1 MIAAIFMGFIPPI
14 LIACSSIAHAIEIQP
29 DKFVDQAG
37 LKVSSS
43 VSSDGNSLNWKL
55 QYEKDVASDGNDQAL
70 KFKVT
75 ADGEAIAFN
84 EDASFAVDDEQ
95 WFAERDFSK
104 QSQGSLSFTTVLN
117 VSKVALKIQADAKK
131 TDGTQAVT
139 INKNILTSA
148 VAGPYE
154 LKLPAVA
161 TEETT
166 EVSAASPPTAEKIT
180 SSQETETTAQM
191 EEASEATSSEINSSR
206 VVVGSSNLEYLSG
219 ISAFSSINYSNIA
232 PEYTT
237 NYSNIAPE
245 YTTDATKGTFPT
257 NSWQPAGQTN
267 VINHQGNKERNFA
280 TWDGVT
286 SWNGDPSDTTH
297 SYIQYGEKQTDFAI
311 RKYAK
316 ETSEPGL
323 YDVYLNVKGNE
334 QQDIKPVDIVLVVDM
349 SGSME
354 SGGRLSR
361 AEAARQGVKD
371 FLQTIKDAG
380 IGDYVNVGLVGFSS
394 PGDEN
399 VTGPKGYLTV
409 PIGKASDTSHINAI
423 NYALK
428 PEFTG
433 GTYTQIGIEQGQQM
447 LAGSSNENKM
457 MILLTDGVP
466 TFSRKVTAATTL
478 DGTTY
483 ATDFDYSKRDE
494 PGNTSRLSWR
504 FTGLWSGYYGYY
516 VGSTNIDST
525 WPATLGAAKI
535 AKDAGLTIHTLG
547 IQLSKDGNFLTE
559 QQVRDRASLI
569 ATPGKYKDAE
579 TTDDVSN
586 YLNEQAQNVVKSF
599 NTIVNGSIND
609 PLGDQF
615 SYEGTPTV
623 KSISTG
629 NSAVTNLPT
638 VNQSNGK
645 VTTTEL
651 NLGKD
656 QEIQIHY
663 QVRINTE
670 DKDFTPE
677 KWYPMNG
684 QTTLTPN
691 GDNPDNKVDFGVPSA
706 KAPGVK
712 LDLKKIWEEYD
723 KDTSKR
729 PDSLDFTL
737 NRKDTTE
744 SNSWKQGF
752 IRLSKSDVATDT
764 NVWEKTNIEKVAET
778 QGATESLWLPKFN
791 NKGKDFAYSFEEAT
805 VNGYESS
812 SNAATTIW
820 TNKKIYIPLALEITK
835 ISDQGKTPLKGAV
848 FKLSGGS
855 LPNAGV
861 ELKDNGDGTY
871 TLSDDKYKLQLNTEY
886 TLTEVTPPAGH
897 TATTTSWKVNVS
909 AEGKVTIND
918 AVPGI
923 EIKDNTI
930 KYTIENEFTK
940 RPLLVEK
947 YNKDSGKTLDGAK
960 FTLKQYDDK
969 WTNDGKVVGD
979 DLIGNDA
986 KSFASLAPGYYSLEE
1001 TKVPTGYKK
1010 DDTVF
1015 KFQIDSAGK
1024 LLDENGKEITG
1035 NSKPTTDGFYLTSD
1049 NKIVLIKYNEL
1060 RDFDFSILKKNSQS
1074 NKPLA
1079 DTEFSLATKE
1089 DSNTI
1094 LATLKTNDEGT
1105 GQFLDASGN
1114 HYGVRP
1120 GTYVIKETKAPEGF
1134 VLLEGTFEV
1143 TINAD
1148 GTVGD
1153 VTYDGKDLDKDA
1165 IKVNLKDEDN
1175 NVIELTVANTPKGQ
1189 LPATGGSGIQTFI
1202 IVALALVTAAGA
1214 LTIYYF
1220 YRNRKELN

>member
-1 MIAAIFMGFIPPI
+1 MKKKKSVWFMMVAILMGFIPPI
-14 LIACSSIAHAIEIQP
+14 LTAYSSIAQAIETQP
-29 DKFVDQAG
+29 DKIVDQSG

-84 EDASFAVDDEQ
+84 EDASFATNDDQ
-95 WFAERDFSK
+95 WFAEKDFSK

-117 VSKVALKIQADAKK
+117 VSKVALEIQADATK
-131 TDGTQAVT
+131 TDETQAVT

-148 VAGPYE
+148 VEGPHA

-161 TEETT
+161 TQKTT
-166 EVSAASPPTAEKIT
+166 EVSATSQTTAEETT
-180 SSQETETTAQM
+180 SSQATETTTQT
-191 EEASEATSSEINSSR
+191 EEASEATSSEINASPAT
-206 VVVGSSNLEYLSG
+206 VGASNLEYLSG

-237 NYSNIAPE
+237 
-245 YTTDATKGTFPT
+245 DATKGTFPT
-257 NSWQPAGQTN
+257 NSWEPAGQTN

-316 ETSEPGL
+316 EASEPGL

-334 QQDIKPVDIVLVVDM
+334 QQDIKPVDIVLIVDM

-354 SGGRLSR
+354 SSR
-361 AEAARQGVKD
+361 SNGWNDRAGAARNGVKN

-394 PGDEN
+394 PGY
-399 VTGPKGYLTV
+399 VTGANGYLTV
-409 PIGKASDTSHINAI
+409 PIGKVSDTSHINAI
-423 NYALK
+423 NDTLK
-428 PEFTG
+428 PKFTG

-457 MILLTDGVP
+457 MIVLTDGVP
-466 TFSRKVTAATTL
+466 TFSKKVTAAQTI

-483 ATDFDYSKRDE
+483 ATEFGNGLDE
-494 PGNTSRLSWR
+494 PGTTSKLNS
-504 FTGLWSGYYGYY
+504 SYA
-516 VGSTNIDST
+516 VGSWGNRTNIDST

-547 IQLSKDGNFLTE
+547 IQLSKDRDFLTE

-579 TTDDVSN
+579 TTDDVSD
-586 YLNEQAQNVVKSF
+586 YLNEQAKNVVKSF

-609 PLGDQF
+609 FLGDQF

-778 QGATESLWLPKFN
+778 QGATESLWLPQFN
-791 NKGKDFAYSFEEAT
+791 NKGNDFAYSFEEAT

-820 TNKKIYIPLALEITK
+820 TNKKIYTPLALEITK

-960 FTLKQYDDK
+960 FTLKQYGDK
-969 WTNDGKVVGD
+969 WTNDGEVVGD

-1024 LLDENGKEITG
+1024 LLDANGKEITA

-1153 VTYDGKDLDKDA
+1153 VTYNGKDLDKDA

-1214 LTIYYF
+1214 LTICYF

>member
-1 MIAAIFMGFIPPI
+1 MMVAILMGFIPPI
-14 LIACSSIAHAIEIQP
+14 LTACSSIAHAIEIQP
-29 DKFVDQAG
+29 DKIVDQAG
-37 LKVSSS
+37 LKVISS
-43 VSSDGNSLNWKL
+43 VSSDGNSLNWEL
-55 QYEKDVASDGNDQAL
+55 QYEKSVASDGNDQAL

-84 EDASFAVDDEQ
+84 EDASFAANDDQ
-95 WFAERDFSK
+95 WFAEKNFSK
-104 QSQGSLSFTTVLN
+104 QSQGSLSFTTALN
-117 VSKVALKIQADAKK
+117 VSKVALEIQADATK

-148 VAGPYE
+148 VEGPHA

-161 TEETT
+161 TQETT
-166 EVSAASPPTAEKIT
+166 EVSATSPTTAEETT
-180 SSQETETTAQM
+180 SSQETETTAQT
-191 EEASEATSSEINSSR
+191 EEASEAKSSEINSSR
-206 VVVGSSNLEYLSG
+206 VVVGASNLEYLSG
-219 ISAFSSINYSNIA
+219 ISAFSSI
-232 PEYTT
+232 

-316 ETSEPGL
+316 ETSKPGL
-323 YDVYLNVKGNE
+323 YDVYLNVKGNKQE
-334 QQDIKPVDIVLVVDM
+334 DIKPVDIVLVVDM

-354 SGGRLSR
+354 SSQSNGWNDR
-361 AEAARQGVKD
+361 AGAARNGVKN

-394 PGDEN
+394 PGY
-399 VTGPKGYLTV
+399 VTGPNGYLTV

-423 NYALK
+423 NDALK
-428 PEFTG
+428 PKFTG

-457 MILLTDGVP
+457 MIVLTDGVP
-466 TFSRKVTAATTL
+466 TFSKKVTAAQTI

-483 ATDFDYSKRDE
+483 ATEFGNRLDE
-494 PGNTSRLSWR
+494 PRTTS
-504 FTGLWSGYYGYY
+504 GLPWWDRYT
-516 VGSTNIDST
+516 VDRTLINST

-547 IQLSKDGNFLTE
+547 IQLSKDRNFLTE

-579 TTDDVSN
+579 TTDDVSD
-586 YLNEQAQNVVKSF
+586 YLNEQAKNVVKSF

-629 NSAVTNLPT
+629 DSAVTNLPT

-729 PDSLDFTL
+729 PDSLNFTL

-778 QGATESLWLPKFN
+778 QGATESLWLPQFN

-820 TNKKIYIPLALEITK
+820 TNKKIYTPLALEITK

-918 AVPGI
+918 AVTGI

-1024 LLDENGKEITG
+1024 LLDANGKEITA

-1134 VLLEGTFEV
+1134 VLLKGIFEV

-1214 LTIYYF
+1214 LTICYF

>member
-1 MIAAIFMGFIPPI
+1 
-14 LIACSSIAHAIEIQP
+14 
-29 DKFVDQAG
+29 
-37 LKVSSS
+37 
-43 VSSDGNSLNWKL
+43 
-55 QYEKDVASDGNDQAL
+55 
-70 KFKVT
+70 
-75 ADGEAIAFN
+75 
-84 EDASFAVDDEQ
+84 
-95 WFAERDFSK
+95 
-104 QSQGSLSFTTVLN
+104 
-117 VSKVALKIQADAKK
+117 
-131 TDGTQAVT
+131 
-139 INKNILTSA
+139 
-148 VAGPYE
+148 
-154 LKLPAVA
+154 
-161 TEETT
+161 
-166 EVSAASPPTAEKIT
+166 
-180 SSQETETTAQM
+180 
-191 EEASEATSSEINSSR
+191 
-206 VVVGSSNLEYLSG
+206 
-219 ISAFSSINYSNIA
+219 
-232 PEYTT
+232 
-237 NYSNIAPE
+237 
-245 YTTDATKGTFPT
+245 
-257 NSWQPAGQTN
+257 
-267 VINHQGNKERNFA
+267 
-280 TWDGVT
+280 
-286 SWNGDPSDTTH
+286 
-297 SYIQYGEKQTDFAI
+297 
-311 RKYAK
+311 
-316 ETSEPGL
+316 
-323 YDVYLNVKGNE
+323 
-334 QQDIKPVDIVLVVDM
+334 
-349 SGSME
+349 
-354 SGGRLSR
+354 
-361 AEAARQGVKD
+361 
-371 FLQTIKDAG
+371 
-380 IGDYVNVGLVGFSS
+380 
-394 PGDEN
+394 
-399 VTGPKGYLTV
+399 VTGANGYLTV

-423 NYALK
+423 NDTLK
-428 PEFTG
+428 PKFTG

-457 MILLTDGVP
+457 MIVLTDGVP
-466 TFSRKVTAATTL
+466 TFSKKVTAAQTI

-483 ATDFDYSKRDE
+483 ATEFGNGLDE
-494 PGNTSRLSWR
+494 PGTTSKLNPS
-504 FTGLWSGYYGYY
+504 YE
-516 VGSTNIDST
+516 VGSRGNRTNIDST

-579 TTDDVSN
+579 TTDDVSD
-586 YLNEQAQNVVKSF
+586 YLNEQAKNVVKSF

-609 PLGDQF
+609 SLGDQF

-712 LDLKKIWEEYD
+712 LNLKKIWEEYD

-778 QGATESLWLPKFN
+778 QGATESLWLPQFN

-812 SNAATTIW
+812 SNAAKTIW
-820 TNKKIYIPLALEITK
+820 TNKKIYTPLALEITK

-886 TLTEVTPPAGH
+886 TLTEVTPPTGH

-1024 LLDENGKEITG
+1024 LLDANGKEITA

-1134 VLLEGTFEV
+1134 VLLEGIFEV

-1214 LTIYYF
+1214 LTICYF

>member
-1 MIAAIFMGFIPPI
+1 M
-14 LIACSSIAHAIEIQP
+14 
-29 DKFVDQAG
+29 
-37 LKVSSS
+37 VSSS
-43 VSSDGNSLNWKL
+43 HWEL
-55 QYEKDVASDGNDQAL
+55 QYEKSVASDGNDQAL

-84 EDASFAVDDEQ
+84 EDASFAVDDDQ
-95 WFAERDFSK
+95 WFAEKDFSK

-117 VSKVALKIQADAKK
+117 VSKVALEIQADATK

-148 VAGPYE
+148 VEGPHA

-161 TEETT
+161 TQKTT
-166 EVSAASPPTAEKIT
+166 EVSATSQTTAEETT
-180 SSQETETTAQM
+180 SSQATETTTQT
-191 EEASEATSSEINSSR
+191 EEASEAKSSEINASPAT
-206 VVVGSSNLEYLSG
+206 VGASNLEYLSG

-237 NYSNIAPE
+237 
-245 YTTDATKGTFPT
+245 DATKGTYPT

-316 ETSEPGL
+316 ETSKPGL
-323 YDVYLNVKGNE
+323 YDVYLNVKGNKQE
-334 QQDIKPVDIVLVVDM
+334 DIKPVDIVLVVDM

-354 SGGRLSR
+354 SSQSNGWNDR
-361 AEAARQGVKD
+361 AGAARNGVKN

-394 PGDEN
+394 PGY
-399 VTGPKGYLTV
+399 VTGPNGYLTV

-423 NYALK
+423 NDALK
-428 PEFTG
+428 PKFTG

-457 MILLTDGVP
+457 MIVLTDGVP
-466 TFSRKVTAATTL
+466 TFSKKVTAAQTI

-483 ATDFDYSKRDE
+483 ATEFGNRLDE
-494 PGNTSRLSWR
+494 PSTTS
-504 FTGLWSGYYGYY
+504 GLPWWDRYT
-516 VGSTNIDST
+516 VDRTLINST

-535 AKDAGLTIHTLG
+535 AKDAGLTIHLLG
-547 IQLSKDGNFLTE
+547 IQLSKDRNFLTE

-579 TTDDVSN
+579 TTDDVSD
-586 YLNEQAQNVVKSF
+586 YLNEQAKNVVKSF

-609 PLGDQF
+609 SLGDQF

-629 NSAVTNLPT
+629 DSAVTNLPT

-729 PDSLDFTL
+729 PDSLNFTL

-778 QGATESLWLPKFN
+778 QGATESLWLPQFN

-820 TNKKIYIPLALEITK
+820 TNKKIYTPLALEITK

-897 TATTTSWKVNVS
+897 TATTTSWKVDVS

-1024 LLDENGKEITG
+1024 LLDANGKEITA

-1134 VLLEGTFEV
+1134 VLLKGIFEV

-1214 LTIYYF
+1214 LTICYF

>member
-1 MIAAIFMGFIPPI
+1 MKKKKSVWFMMVAILMGFIPQI
-14 LIACSSIAHAIEIQP
+14 LTAYSSIAQAIETQP
-29 DKFVDQAG
+29 DKIVDQSG

-84 EDASFAVDDEQ
+84 EDASFATNDDQ
-95 WFAERDFSK
+95 WFAEKDFSK

-117 VSKVALKIQADAKK
+117 VSKVALEIQADATKS
-131 TDGTQAVT
+131 DGTQDVT

-148 VAGPYE
+148 VKGPHA

-166 EVSAASPPTAEKIT
+166 EVSAASPPTAEEII
-180 SSQETETTAQM
+180 SSQATETTTQT

-237 NYSNIAPE
+237 
-245 YTTDATKGTFPT
+245 DATKGTFPT

-267 VINHQGNKERNFA
+267 VINHQGNKERNSA

-316 ETSEPGL
+316 ETSKPGL

-354 SGGRLSR
+354 SSQSNGWNDR
-361 AEAARQGVKD
+361 AGAARNGVKN

-394 PGDEN
+394 PGY
-399 VTGPKGYLTV
+399 VTGANGYLTV
-409 PIGKASDTSHINAI
+409 PIGKVSDTSHINAI
-423 NYALK
+423 NDTLK
-428 PEFTG
+428 PKFTG

-457 MILLTDGVP
+457 MIVLTDGVP
-466 TFSRKVTAATTL
+466 TFSKKVTAAQTI

-483 ATDFDYSKRDE
+483 ATEFGNRLDE
-494 PGNTSRLSWR
+494 PDTTSKLNRS
-504 FTGLWSGYYGYY
+504 YA
-516 VGSTNIDST
+516 VGSWGNRTNIDST

-579 TTDDVSN
+579 TTDDVSD
-586 YLNEQAQNVVKSF
+586 YLNEQAKNVVKSF

-609 PLGDQF
+609 SLGDQF

-778 QGATESLWLPKFN
+778 QGATESLWLPQFN

-820 TNKKIYIPLALEITK
+820 TNKKIYTPLALEITK

-1024 LLDENGKEITG
+1024 LLDANGKEITA

-1214 LTIYYF
+1214 LTICYF

>member
-1 MIAAIFMGFIPPI
+1 MEKKKAGWVLLVTLLLGLIPQI
-14 LIACSSIAHAIEIQP
+14 LTAGSSIARAVENQP
-29 DKFVDQAG
+29 QKIVDQEG
-37 LKVSSS
+37 LKVTSLAI
-43 VSSDGNSLNWKL
+43 SDGTSFQWKL
-55 QYEKDVASDGNDQAL
+55 QYDKDLKEDSNNQVL

-75 ADGEAIAFN
+75 ADGQQVDFN
-84 EDASFAVDDEQ
+84 ANSQFAKTENQ
-95 WFAERDFSK
+95 WFAEKDFSK
-104 QSQGSLSFTTVLN
+104 KTKNTLFFSTKQTISKLSLEIQTDEEKTDLTKTVTVEKDTLTSSIQGPHE
-117 VSKVALKIQADAKK
+117 LKIPEVATAESTGK
-131 TDGTQAVT
+131 
-139 INKNILTSA
+139 SA
-148 VAGPYE
+148 V
-154 LKLPAVA
+154 
-161 TEETT
+161 EESQVTT
-166 EVSAASPPTAEKIT
+166 QTSEAASKEK
-180 SSQETETTAQM
+180 SESESED
-191 EEASEATSSEINSSR
+191 ASHLAT
-206 VVVGSSNLEYLSG
+206 VGSSNLRSSGGIRALS
-219 ISAFSSINYSNIA
+219 S
-232 PEYTT
+232 T
-237 NYSNIAPE
+237 NYVNITPK
-245 YTTDATKGTFPT
+245 YTTDAKGTYPT
-257 NSWQPAGQTN
+257 NSWQPANQKN
-267 VINHQGNKERNFA
+267 VINHQGNKNRNSA
-280 TWDGVT
+280 VWDGVT
-286 SWNGDPSDTTH
+286 SWNGDPANTKN

-311 RKYAK
+311 RKYAR
-316 ETSEPGL
+316 ETGEQGL
-323 YDVYLNVKGNE
+323 YDVYLNVKGNQ

-394 PGDEN
+394 PGRY
-399 VTGPKGYLTV
+399 VTGSNGYLTV
-409 PIGKASDTSHINAI
+409 PIDKVSNTSHVNAI
-423 NYALK
+423 NNTLK
-428 PEFTG
+428 PTFSG

-457 MILLTDGVP
+457 MIVLTDGVP
-466 TFSRKVTAATTL
+466 TFSKKVTAAQTI

-483 ATDFDYSKRDE
+483 ATEFGNGLDE
-494 PGNTSRLSWR
+494 PGNTSKLQRSY
-504 FTGLWSGYYGYY
+504 T
-516 VGSTNIDST
+516 VGSGWNRITIDST

-535 AKDAGLTIHTLG
+535 TKDAGLTIHTLG
-547 IQLSKDGNFLTE
+547 IQLSNDGRFLTE
-559 QQVRDRASLI
+559 REVRDRASLI
-569 ATPGKYKDAE
+569 ASPGKYKDAE
-579 TTDDVSN
+579 TTDDVSD
-586 YLNEQAQNVVKSF
+586 YLNDQAKDVVKSF
-599 NTIVNGSIND
+599 NTIVNGSIGD

-615 SYEGTPTV
+615 SYKGTPTV
-623 KSISTG
+623 KSISMG
-629 NSAVTNLPT
+629 DNAVTNLPT

-645 VTTTEL
+645 VTATEL

-677 KWYPMNG
+677 KWYPLNG

-691 GDNPDNKVDFGVPSA
+691 GENPDNKVDFGVPSA

-712 LDLKKIWEEYD
+712 LNLKKIWEEYD

-744 SNSWKQGF
+744 SSSWKQGF
-752 IRLSKSDVATDT
+752 IQLSTSDVATDT
-764 NVWEKTNIEKVAET
+764 NVWEKTNIAKVAET
-778 QGATESLWLPKFN
+778 KGATESLWLPQFN
-791 NKGKDFAYSFEEAT
+791 NKGKDFTYTFEEAT
-805 VNGYESS
+805 INGYESS
-812 SNAATTIW
+812 SNDAKTVW
-820 TNKKIYIPLALEITK
+820 TNKKIYTPLALEITK
-835 ISDQGKTPLKGAV
+835 ISDQEKVPLKGAV
-848 FKLSGGS
+848 FKLTGGD

-871 TLSDDKYKLQLNTEY
+871 NLADDKYKLQLDTEY
-886 TLTEVTPPAGH
+886 TLTEVASPAGH
-897 TATTTSWKVNVS
+897 TAAAKTWKVNVS

-918 AVPGI
+918 AATGV

-930 KYTIENEFTK
+930 KYTIENEFIK
-940 RPLLVEK
+940 CPLLVEK
-947 YNKDSGKTLDGAK
+947 YNKDSGKTLDGAR

-969 WTNDGKVVGD
+969 WTNGGKVVGD

-986 KSFASLAPGYYSLEE
+986 KSFADLTPGYYSLEE
-1001 TKVPTGYKK
+1001 TTIPTGYKK

-1015 KFQIDSAGK
+1015 KFQININGK
-1024 LLDENGKEITG
+1024 LLDENGKEITA
-1035 NSKPTTDGFYLTSD
+1035 NSKPTTDGFYVTSD
-1049 NKIVLIKYNEL
+1049 KKIVLVKYNEL
-1060 RDFDFSILKKNSQS
+1060 RDFNFSIFKKNSQS

-1089 DSNTI
+1089 DYNTI

-1105 GQFLDASGN
+1105 GQFVDASGN
-1114 HYGVRP
+1114 HYGIRP

-1165 IKVNLKDEDN
+1165 IKVNLKDEAN
-1175 NVIELTVANTPKGQ
+1175 NAIELTIANTPKGQ
-1189 LPATGGSGIQTFI
+1189 LPATGGTGRLAFI
-1202 IVALALVTAAGA
+1202 IAALVLVATAGA
-1214 LTIYYF
+1214 MAIYYF

>member
-1 MIAAIFMGFIPPI
+1 MMVAILMGFIPPI
-14 LIACSSIAHAIEIQP
+14 LTACSSIAHAIETQP
-29 DKFVDQAG
+29 DKIVDQAG
-37 LKVSSS
+37 LKVISS
-43 VSSDGNSLNWKL
+43 VSSDGNSLNWEL
-55 QYEKDVASDGNDQAL
+55 QYEKSVASDGNDQAL

-84 EDASFAVDDEQ
+84 EDASFAANDDQ
-95 WFAERDFSK
+95 WFAEKNFSK
-104 QSQGSLSFTTVLN
+104 QSQGSLSFTTALN
-117 VSKVALKIQADAKK
+117 VSKVALEIQADATK

-148 VAGPYE
+148 VEGPHA

-161 TEETT
+161 TQETT
-166 EVSAASPPTAEKIT
+166 EVSATSPTTAEETT
-180 SSQETETTAQM
+180 SSQETETTAQT
-191 EEASEATSSEINSSR
+191 EEASEAKSSEINSSR
-206 VVVGSSNLEYLSG
+206 VVVGASNLKYLSG
-219 ISAFSSINYSNIA
+219 ISAFSSI
-232 PEYTT
+232 

-316 ETSEPGL
+316 ETSKPGL
-323 YDVYLNVKGNE
+323 YDVYLNVKGNKQE
-334 QQDIKPVDIVLVVDM
+334 DIKPVDIVLVVDM

-354 SGGRLSR
+354 SSQSNGWNDR
-361 AEAARQGVKD
+361 AGAARNGVKN

-394 PGDEN
+394 PRY
-399 VTGPKGYLTV
+399 VTGPDGYLTV

-423 NYALK
+423 NNALK
-428 PEFTG
+428 PKFTG

-457 MILLTDGVP
+457 MIVLTDGVP
-466 TFSRKVTAATTL
+466 TFSKKVTAAQTI

-483 ATDFDYSKRDE
+483 ATEFGNRLDE
-494 PGNTSRLSWR
+494 PGKTSKLNRR
-504 FTGLWSGYYGYY
+504 YK
-516 VGSTNIDST
+516 VGSWGNRTNIDST

-535 AKDAGLTIHTLG
+535 AKDAGLTIHLLG
-547 IQLSKDGNFLTE
+547 IQLSKDRNFLTE

-579 TTDDVSN
+579 TTDDVSD
-586 YLNEQAQNVVKSF
+586 YLNEQAKNVVKSF

-629 NSAVTNLPT
+629 DSAVTNLPT
-638 VNQSNGK
+638 VKQSNGK

-729 PDSLDFTL
+729 PDSLNFTL

-778 QGATESLWLPKFN
+778 QGATESLWLPQFN

-820 TNKKIYIPLALEITK
+820 TNKKIYTPLALEITK

-918 AVPGI
+918 AVTGI

-1024 LLDENGKEITG
+1024 LLDANGKEITA

-1134 VLLEGTFEV
+1134 VLLEGIFEV

-1214 LTIYYF
+1214 LTICYF

>member
-1 MIAAIFMGFIPPI
+1 MKKKKSVWFMMVAILMGFIPPI
-14 LIACSSIAHAIEIQP
+14 LTACSSIAHAIEIQP
-29 DKFVDQAG
+29 DKIVDQAG
-37 LKVSSS
+37 LKVISS
-43 VSSDGNSLNWKL
+43 VSSDGNSLNWEL
-55 QYEKDVASDGNDQAL
+55 QYEKSVASDGNDQAL

-84 EDASFAVDDEQ
+84 EDASFAANDDQ
-95 WFAERDFSK
+95 WFAEKNFSK
-104 QSQGSLSFTTVLN
+104 QSQGSLSFTTALN
-117 VSKVALKIQADAKK
+117 VSKVALEIQADATK

-148 VAGPYE
+148 VEGPHA

-161 TEETT
+161 TQETT
-166 EVSAASPPTAEKIT
+166 EVSATSPTTAEETT
-180 SSQETETTAQM
+180 SSQETETTAQT
-191 EEASEATSSEINSSR
+191 EEASEAKSSEINSSR
-206 VVVGSSNLEYLSG
+206 VVVGSSNLKYLSG
-219 ISAFSSINYSNIA
+219 ISAFSSI
-232 PEYTT
+232 

-316 ETSEPGL
+316 ETSKPGL
-323 YDVYLNVKGNE
+323 YDVYLNVKGNKQE
-334 QQDIKPVDIVLVVDM
+334 DIKPVDIVLVVDM

-354 SGGRLSR
+354 SSQSNGWNDR
-361 AEAARQGVKD
+361 AGAARNGVKN

-394 PGDEN
+394 PGY
-399 VTGPKGYLTV
+399 VTGPNGYLTV

-423 NYALK
+423 NNALK
-428 PEFTG
+428 PKFTG

-457 MILLTDGVP
+457 MIVLTDGVP
-466 TFSRKVTAATTL
+466 TFSKKVTAAQTI

-483 ATDFDYSKRDE
+483 ATKFGNRLDE
-494 PGNTSRLSWR
+494 PGNTSKLNRS
-504 FTGLWSGYYGYY
+504 YV
-516 VGSTNIDST
+516 VGSWGNRTNIDST

-535 AKDAGLTIHTLG
+535 AKDAGLTIHLLG

-579 TTDDVSN
+579 TTDDVSD
-586 YLNEQAQNVVKSF
+586 YLNEQAKNVVKSF

-629 NSAVTNLPT
+629 DSAVTNLPT

-729 PDSLDFTL
+729 PDSLNFTL

-778 QGATESLWLPKFN
+778 QGATESLWLPQFN

-820 TNKKIYIPLALEITK
+820 TNKKIYTPLALEITK

-1024 LLDENGKEITG
+1024 LLDANGKEITA

-1214 LTIYYF
+1214 LTICYF

>member
-1 MIAAIFMGFIPPI
+1 MMVAILMGFIPPI
-14 LIACSSIAHAIEIQP
+14 LTACSSIAHAIEIQP
-29 DKFVDQAG
+29 DKIVDQAG
-37 LKVSSS
+37 LKVISS
-43 VSSDGNSLNWKL
+43 VSSDGNSLNWEL
-55 QYEKDVASDGNDQAL
+55 QYEKSVASDGNDQAL

-84 EDASFAVDDEQ
+84 EDASFAVDDDQ
-95 WFAERDFSK
+95 WFAEKDFSK

-117 VSKVALKIQADAKK
+117 VSKVALEIQADATK
-131 TDGTQAVT
+131 TDGTQVVT

-148 VAGPYE
+148 VEGPHA

-161 TEETT
+161 TQETT
-166 EVSAASPPTAEKIT
+166 EVSATSPTTAEEIT
-180 SSQETETTAQM
+180 SSQETEMTAQT

-206 VVVGSSNLEYLSG
+206 VVVGASNLEYLSG
-219 ISAFSSINYSNIA
+219 ISAFSSI
-232 PEYTT
+232 

-354 SGGRLSR
+354 SSQSNGWNDR
-361 AEAARQGVKD
+361 AGAARNGVKN

-394 PGDEN
+394 PGY
-399 VTGPKGYLTV
+399 VTGPNGYLTV

-423 NYALK
+423 NDALK
-428 PEFTG
+428 PKFTG

-457 MILLTDGVP
+457 MIVLTDGVP
-466 TFSRKVTAATTL
+466 TFSKKVTAAQTI

-483 ATDFDYSKRDE
+483 ATKFGNRLDE
-494 PGNTSRLSWR
+494 PGNTSKLNRS
-504 FTGLWSGYYGYY
+504 YV
-516 VGSTNIDST
+516 VGSWGNRTNIDST

-535 AKDAGLTIHTLG
+535 AKDAGLTIHLLG

-579 TTDDVSN
+579 TTNDVSD
-586 YLNEQAQNVVKSF
+586 YLNEQAKNVVKSF

-629 NSAVTNLPT
+629 DSAVTNLPT

-729 PDSLDFTL
+729 PDSLNFTL

-778 QGATESLWLPKFN
+778 QGATESLWLPQFN

-820 TNKKIYIPLALEITK
+820 TNKKIYTPLALEITK

-918 AVPGI
+918 AVTGI

-1024 LLDENGKEITG
+1024 LLDANGKEITA

-1134 VLLEGTFEV
+1134 VLLKGIFEV

-1214 LTIYYF
+1214 LTICYF

>member
-1 MIAAIFMGFIPPI
+1 MMVAILMGFIPPI
-14 LIACSSIAHAIEIQP
+14 LTACSSIAHAIEIQP
-29 DKFVDQAG
+29 DKIVDQAG
-37 LKVSSS
+37 LKVISS
-43 VSSDGNSLNWKL
+43 VSSDGNSLNWEL
-55 QYEKDVASDGNDQAL
+55 QYEKSVASDGNDQAL

-84 EDASFAVDDEQ
+84 EDASFAANDDQ
-95 WFAERDFSK
+95 WFAEKNFSK
-104 QSQGSLSFTTVLN
+104 QSQGSLSFTTALN
-117 VSKVALKIQADAKK
+117 VSKVALEIQADATK

-148 VAGPYE
+148 VEGPHA

-161 TEETT
+161 TQETT
-166 EVSAASPPTAEKIT
+166 EVSATSPTTAEETT
-180 SSQETETTAQM
+180 SSQETETTAQT
-191 EEASEATSSEINSSR
+191 EEASEAKSSEINSSR
-206 VVVGSSNLEYLSG
+206 VVVGASNLKYLSG
-219 ISAFSSINYSNIA
+219 ISAFSSI
-232 PEYTT
+232 

-316 ETSEPGL
+316 ETSKPGL
-323 YDVYLNVKGNE
+323 YDVYLNVKGNKQE
-334 QQDIKPVDIVLVVDM
+334 DIKPVDIVLVVDM

-354 SGGRLSR
+354 SSQSNGWNDR
-361 AEAARQGVKD
+361 AGAARNGVKN

-394 PGDEN
+394 PRY
-399 VTGPKGYLTV
+399 VTGPDGYLTV

-423 NYALK
+423 NDALK
-428 PEFTG
+428 PKFTG

-457 MILLTDGVP
+457 MIVLTDGVP
-466 TFSRKVTAATTL
+466 TFSKKVTAAQTI

-483 ATDFDYSKRDE
+483 ATKFGNRLDE
-494 PGNTSRLSWR
+494 PGNTSKLNRS
-504 FTGLWSGYYGYY
+504 YV
-516 VGSTNIDST
+516 VGSWGNRTNIDST

-535 AKDAGLTIHTLG
+535 AKDAGLTIHLLG

-579 TTDDVSN
+579 TTNDVSD
-586 YLNEQAQNVVKSF
+586 YLNEQAKNVVKSF

-629 NSAVTNLPT
+629 DSAVTNLPT

-677 KWYPMNG
+677 KWYPMNC

-691 GDNPDNKVDFGVPSA
+691 GDNPNNKVDFGVPSA

-729 PDSLDFTL
+729 PDSLNFTL
-737 NRKDTTE
+737 NRKDTIE

-778 QGATESLWLPKFN
+778 QGATESLWLPQFN

-820 TNKKIYIPLALEITK
+820 TNKKIYTPLALEITK

-918 AVPGI
+918 AVTGI

-1024 LLDENGKEITG
+1024 LLDANGKEITA

-1134 VLLEGTFEV
+1134 VLLKGIFEV

-1214 LTIYYF
+1214 LTICYF

>member
-1 MIAAIFMGFIPPI
+1 MKKKKSVWFMMVAILMGFIPPI
-14 LIACSSIAHAIEIQP
+14 LTAYSSIAQAIETQP
-29 DKFVDQAG
+29 DKIVDQSG

-84 EDASFAVDDEQ
+84 EDASFATNDDQ
-95 WFAERDFSK
+95 WFAEKDFSK

-117 VSKVALKIQADAKK
+117 VSKVALEIQADATK
-131 TDGTQAVT
+131 TDETQAVT

-148 VAGPYE
+148 VEGPHA

-161 TEETT
+161 TQKTT
-166 EVSAASPPTAEKIT
+166 EVSATSQTTAEETT
-180 SSQETETTAQM
+180 SSQATETTTQT
-191 EEASEATSSEINSSR
+191 EEASEATSSEINASPAT
-206 VVVGSSNLEYLSG
+206 VGASKLEYLSG

-237 NYSNIAPE
+237 
-245 YTTDATKGTFPT
+245 DATKGTYPT

-316 ETSEPGL
+316 EASEPGL

-334 QQDIKPVDIVLVVDM
+334 QQDIKPVDIVLIVDM

-354 SGGRLSR
+354 SSR
-361 AEAARQGVKD
+361 SNGWNDRAGAARNGVKN

-394 PGDEN
+394 PGY
-399 VTGPKGYLTV
+399 VTGANGYLTV
-409 PIGKASDTSHINAI
+409 PIGKVSDTSHINAI
-423 NYALK
+423 NDTLK
-428 PEFTG
+428 PKFTG

-457 MILLTDGVP
+457 MIVLTDGVP
-466 TFSRKVTAATTL
+466 TFSKKVTAAQTI

-483 ATDFDYSKRDE
+483 ATEFGNGLDE
-494 PGNTSRLSWR
+494 PGTTSKLNS
-504 FTGLWSGYYGYY
+504 SYA
-516 VGSTNIDST
+516 VGSWGNRTNIDST

-547 IQLSKDGNFLTE
+547 IQLSKDRDFLTE

-579 TTDDVSN
+579 TTDDVSD
-586 YLNEQAQNVVKSF
+586 YLNEQAKNVVKSF

-609 PLGDQF
+609 SLGDQF

-778 QGATESLWLPKFN
+778 QGATESLWLPQFN

-820 TNKKIYIPLALEITK
+820 TNKKIYTPLALEITK

-960 FTLKQYDDK
+960 FTLKQYGDK
-969 WTNDGKVVGD
+969 WTNDGEVVGD

-1024 LLDENGKEITG
+1024 LLDANGKEITA

-1214 LTIYYF
+1214 LTICYF

>member
-1 MIAAIFMGFIPPI
+1 MKKKKSVWFMMVAILMGFIPQI
-14 LIACSSIAHAIEIQP
+14 LTAYSSIAQAIETQP
-29 DKFVDQAG
+29 DKIVDQSG

-84 EDASFAVDDEQ
+84 EDASFATNDDQ
-95 WFAERDFSK
+95 WFAEKDFSK

-117 VSKVALKIQADAKK
+117 VSKVALEIQADATK
-131 TDGTQAVT
+131 TDETQAVT

-148 VAGPYE
+148 VEGPHA

-161 TEETT
+161 TQKTT
-166 EVSAASPPTAEKIT
+166 EVSATSQTTAEETT
-180 SSQETETTAQM
+180 SSQATETTTQT
-191 EEASEATSSEINSSR
+191 EEASEATSSEINASPAT
-206 VVVGSSNLEYLSG
+206 VGASNLEYLSG

-232 PEYTT
+232 PEYTK
-237 NYSNIAPE
+237 
-245 YTTDATKGTFPT
+245 DATKGTFPT

-316 ETSEPGL
+316 EASEPGL

-354 SGGRLSR
+354 SSR
-361 AEAARQGVKD
+361 SNGWNDRAGAARNGVKN

-394 PGDEN
+394 PGYKTN
-399 VTGPKGYLTV
+399 LTV
-409 PIGKASDTSHINAI
+409 PIGKVSDTRHINEI
-423 NYALK
+423 NSKLNQK
-428 PEFTG
+428 FDG

-457 MILLTDGVP
+457 MIVLTDGVP
-466 TFSRKVTAATTL
+466 TFSKKVTATQTI

-483 ATDFDYSKRDE
+483 ATEFGNGLDE
-494 PGNTSRLSWR
+494 PRTTS
-504 FTGLWSGYYGYY
+504 GLPWWDRYT
-516 VGSTNIDST
+516 VDRTLINST
-525 WPATLGAAKI
+525 WLATLGAAKI

-547 IQLSKDGNFLTE
+547 IQLSKDGDFLTE

-579 TTDDVSN
+579 TTDDVSD
-586 YLNEQAQNVVKSF
+586 YLNEQAKNVVKSF

-629 NSAVTNLPT
+629 DSAVTNLPT

-778 QGATESLWLPKFN
+778 QGATESLWLPQFN

-820 TNKKIYIPLALEITK
+820 TNKKIYTPLALEITK

-969 WTNDGKVVGD
+969 WTNDGEVFGD

-1024 LLDENGKEITG
+1024 LLDANGKEITA

-1134 VLLEGTFEV
+1134 VLLEGIFEV

-1214 LTIYYF
+1214 LTICYF

>member
-1 MIAAIFMGFIPPI
+1 MMVAILMGFIPQI
-14 LIACSSIAHAIEIQP
+14 LTAYSSIAQAIETQP
-29 DKFVDQAG
+29 DKIVDQSG

-84 EDASFAVDDEQ
+84 EDASFATNDDQ
-95 WFAERDFSK
+95 WFAEKDFSK

-117 VSKVALKIQADAKK
+117 VSKVALEIQADATK
-131 TDGTQAVT
+131 TDETQAVT
-139 INKNILTSA
+139 INKNILTNA
-148 VAGPYE
+148 VEGPHA

-161 TEETT
+161 TQKTT
-166 EVSAASPPTAEKIT
+166 EVSANSQTTAEETT
-180 SSQETETTAQM
+180 SSQATETTTQT
-191 EEASEATSSEINSSR
+191 EEASEATSSEINASPAIVSA
-206 VVVGSSNLEYLSG
+206 SNLEYLSG

-237 NYSNIAPE
+237 
-245 YTTDATKGTFPT
+245 DATKGTYPT

-316 ETSEPGL
+316 EASEPGL
-323 YDVYLNVKGNE
+323 YDVYLNVKGNK

-354 SGGRLSR
+354 SSQSNGWNDR
-361 AEAARQGVKD
+361 AGVVRNGVKN

-394 PGDEN
+394 PGY
-399 VTGPKGYLTV
+399 VTGANGYLTV
-409 PIGKASDTSHINAI
+409 PIGKVSDTSHINAI
-423 NYALK
+423 NDTLK
-428 PEFTG
+428 PKFTG

-457 MILLTDGVP
+457 MIVLTDGVP
-466 TFSRKVTAATTL
+466 TFSKKVTAAQTI

-483 ATDFDYSKRDE
+483 ATEFGNTLDE
-494 PGNTSRLSWR
+494 PRNTSKLNS
-504 FTGLWSGYYGYY
+504 SYV
-516 VGSTNIDST
+516 VGSRGNRTNIDST

-547 IQLSKDGNFLTE
+547 IQLSKDGDFLTE

-569 ATPGKYKDAE
+569 ATPGKYKDAK
-579 TTDDVSN
+579 TTDAVSD
-586 YLNEQAQNVVKSF
+586 YLNEQAKNVVKSF

-629 NSAVTNLPT
+629 DSAVTNLPT

-729 PDSLDFTL
+729 PDSLNFTL
-737 NRKDTTE
+737 NRKDTIE

-752 IRLSKSDVATDT
+752 IRLSKSDVATYT

-778 QGATESLWLPKFN
+778 QGATESLWLPQFN

-820 TNKKIYIPLALEITK
+820 TNKKIYTPLALEITK

-969 WTNDGKVVGD
+969 WTNDGEVVGD

-1024 LLDENGKEITG
+1024 LLDANGKEITA

-1134 VLLEGTFEV
+1134 VLLEGIFEV

-1214 LTIYYF
+1214 LTICYF

>member
-1 MIAAIFMGFIPPI
+1 MKKKKSVWFMMAAILIGFISPI

-29 DKFVDQAG
+29 DKIVDQAG

-43 VSSDGNSLNWKL
+43 VSSDGNSLNWEL
-55 QYEKDVASDGNDQAL
+55 QYEKNVASDGNDQAL

-84 EDASFAVDDEQ
+84 EDASFAANDDQ
-95 WFAERDFSK
+95 WFAEKDFSK

-117 VSKVALKIQADAKK
+117 VSKVALEIQADATK

-148 VAGPYE
+148 VEGPHA

-166 EVSAASPPTAEKIT
+166 EVSAASPPTAEEII
-180 SSQETETTAQM
+180 SSQATETTTQT
-191 EEASEATSSEINSSR
+191 EEASEATSSEINASPAT
-206 VVVGSSNLEYLSG
+206 VGASNLEYLRG
-219 ISAFSSINYSNIA
+219 ISAFSSI
-232 PEYTT
+232 

-323 YDVYLNVKGNE
+323 YDVYLNVKGNT

-354 SGGRLSR
+354 SSQSNGWNDR
-361 AEAARQGVKD
+361 AGAARNGVKN

-380 IGDYVNVGLVGFSS
+380 IGDYVKVGLVGFSS
-394 PGDEN
+394 PGY
-399 VTGPKGYLTV
+399 VTGANGYLTV
-409 PIGKASDTSHINAI
+409 PIGKVSDTSHINAI
-423 NYALK
+423 NDTLK
-428 PEFTG
+428 PKFTG

-457 MILLTDGVP
+457 MIVLTDGVP
-466 TFSRKVTAATTL
+466 TFSKKVTAAQTIN
-478 DGTTY
+478 GTTY
-483 ATDFDYSKRDE
+483 ATGFGNGLDE
-494 PGNTSRLSWR
+494 PGNTSKLNS
-504 FTGLWSGYYGYY
+504 SYE
-516 VGSTNIDST
+516 VGSWGNRTKIDST

-547 IQLSKDGNFLTE
+547 IQLSNDGNFLTE

-579 TTDDVSN
+579 TTDDVSD
-586 YLNEQAQNVVKSF
+586 YLNEQTKNVVKSF

-609 PLGDQF
+609 SLGDQF

-629 NSAVTNLPT
+629 NSAVTDLPT

-778 QGATESLWLPKFN
+778 QGATESLWLPQFN

-820 TNKKIYIPLALEITK
+820 TNKKIYTPFALEITK

-918 AVPGI
+918 AVTGI

-1024 LLDENGKEITG
+1024 LLDANGKEITA

-1214 LTIYYF
+1214 LTICYF

>member
-1 MIAAIFMGFIPPI
+1 MMVAILMGFIPPI
-14 LIACSSIAHAIEIQP
+14 LTACSSIAHAIEIQP
-29 DKFVDQAG
+29 DKIVDQAG
-37 LKVSSS
+37 LKVISS
-43 VSSDGNSLNWKL
+43 VSSDGNSLNWEL
-55 QYEKDVASDGNDQAL
+55 QYEKSVASDGNDQAL

-84 EDASFAVDDEQ
+84 EDASFAANDDQ
-95 WFAERDFSK
+95 WFAEKIFSK
-104 QSQGSLSFTTVLN
+104 QSQGSLSFTTALN
-117 VSKVALKIQADAKK
+117 VSKVALEIQADATK

-148 VAGPYE
+148 VEGPHA

-161 TEETT
+161 TQETT
-166 EVSAASPPTAEKIT
+166 EVSATSPTTAEETT
-180 SSQETETTAQM
+180 SSQETETTAQT
-191 EEASEATSSEINSSR
+191 EEASEAKSSEINSSR
-206 VVVGSSNLEYLSG
+206 VVVGASNLKYLSG
-219 ISAFSSINYSNIA
+219 ISAFSSI
-232 PEYTT
+232 

-297 SYIQYGEKQTDFAI
+297 SYIQYGEKKTDFAI

-316 ETSEPGL
+316 ETSKPGL
-323 YDVYLNVKGNE
+323 YDVYLNVKGNK

-354 SGGRLSR
+354 SSQSNGWNDR
-361 AEAARQGVKD
+361 AGAARNGVKN

-394 PGDEN
+394 PGY
-399 VTGPKGYLTV
+399 VTGPNGYLTV

-423 NYALK
+423 NDALK
-428 PEFTG
+428 PKFTG
-433 GTYTQIGIEQGQQM
+433 GTYTQIGIEQGQKM

-457 MILLTDGVP
+457 MIVLTDGVP
-466 TFSRKVTAATTL
+466 TFSKKVTAARTI

-483 ATDFDYSKRDE
+483 ATEFGNGLDE
-494 PGNTSRLSWR
+494 PGTTSKLNRS
-504 FTGLWSGYYGYY
+504 YE
-516 VGSTNIDST
+516 VGSRGNRTNIDST

-579 TTDDVSN
+579 TTDDVSD
-586 YLNEQAQNVVKSF
+586 YLNEQAKNVVKSF

-609 PLGDQF
+609 SLGDQF

-778 QGATESLWLPKFN
+778 QGATESLWLPQFN

-820 TNKKIYIPLALEITK
+820 TNKKIYTPLALEITK

-1001 TKVPTGYKK
+1001 TTVPTGYKK

-1024 LLDENGKEITG
+1024 LLDANGKEITA

-1134 VLLEGTFEV
+1134 VLLEGIFEV

-1202 IVALALVTAAGA
+1202 VVALALVTAAGA
-1214 LTIYYF
+1214 LTICYF

>member
-1 MIAAIFMGFIPPI
+1 MKKKKSVWFMMVDILMGFIPPI
-14 LIACSSIAHAIEIQP
+14 LTACSSIAHAIETQP
-29 DKFVDQAG
+29 DKIVDQAG
-37 LKVSSS
+37 LKVISS
-43 VSSDGNSLNWKL
+43 VSSDGNSLNWEL
-55 QYEKDVASDGNDQAL
+55 QYEKSVASDGNDQAL

-84 EDASFAVDDEQ
+84 EDASFAANDDQ
-95 WFAERDFSK
+95 WFAEKNFSK
-104 QSQGSLSFTTVLN
+104 QSQGSLSFTTALN
-117 VSKVALKIQADAKK
+117 VSKVALEIQADATK

-148 VAGPYE
+148 VEGPHA

-161 TEETT
+161 TQETT
-166 EVSAASPPTAEKIT
+166 EVSATSPTTAEETT
-180 SSQETETTAQM
+180 SSQETETTAQT
-191 EEASEATSSEINSSR
+191 EEASEAKSSEINSSR
-206 VVVGSSNLEYLSG
+206 VVVGASNLKYLSG
-219 ISAFSSINYSNIA
+219 ISAFSSI
-232 PEYTT
+232 

-316 ETSEPGL
+316 ETSKPGL
-323 YDVYLNVKGNE
+323 YDVYLNVKGNKQE
-334 QQDIKPVDIVLVVDM
+334 DIKPVDIVLVVDM

-354 SGGRLSR
+354 SSQSNGWNDR
-361 AEAARQGVKD
+361 AGAARNGVKN

-394 PGDEN
+394 PRY
-399 VTGPKGYLTV
+399 VTGPDGYLTV

-423 NYALK
+423 NNALK
-428 PEFTG
+428 PKFTG

-457 MILLTDGVP
+457 MIVLTDGVP
-466 TFSRKVTAATTL
+466 TFSKKVTAAQTI

-483 ATDFDYSKRDE
+483 ATKFGNRLDE
-494 PGNTSRLSWR
+494 PGNTSKLNRS
-504 FTGLWSGYYGYY
+504 YV
-516 VGSTNIDST
+516 VGSWGNRTNIDST

-535 AKDAGLTIHTLG
+535 AKDAGLTIHLLG

-579 TTDDVSN
+579 TTDDVSD
-586 YLNEQAQNVVKSF
+586 YLNEQAKNVVKSF

-629 NSAVTNLPT
+629 DSAVTNLPT

-729 PDSLDFTL
+729 PDSLNFTL

-778 QGATESLWLPKFN
+778 QGATESLWLPQFN

-820 TNKKIYIPLALEITK
+820 TNKKIYTPLALEITK

-918 AVPGI
+918 AVTGI

-1024 LLDENGKEITG
+1024 LLDANGKEITA

-1134 VLLEGTFEV
+1134 VLLKGIFEV

-1214 LTIYYF
+1214 LTICYF

>member
-1 MIAAIFMGFIPPI
+1 MKKKKSVWFMMVAILMGFIPPI
-14 LIACSSIAHAIEIQP
+14 LTACSSIAHAIETQP
-29 DKFVDQAG
+29 DKIVDQAG
-37 LKVSSS
+37 LKVISS
-43 VSSDGNSLNWKL
+43 VSSDGNSLNWEL
-55 QYEKDVASDGNDQAL
+55 QYEKSVASDGNDQAL

-84 EDASFAVDDEQ
+84 EDASFAANDDQ
-95 WFAERDFSK
+95 WFTEKIFSK
-104 QSQGSLSFTTVLN
+104 QSQGSLSFTTALN
-117 VSKVALKIQADAKK
+117 VSKVALEIQADATK

-148 VAGPYE
+148 VEGPHA

-161 TEETT
+161 TQETT
-166 EVSAASPPTAEKIT
+166 EVSATSPTTAEETT
-180 SSQETETTAQM
+180 SSQETETTAQT
-191 EEASEATSSEINSSR
+191 EEASEAKSSEINSSR
-206 VVVGSSNLEYLSG
+206 VVVGASNLEYLSG

-237 NYSNIAPE
+237 
-245 YTTDATKGTFPT
+245 DATKGTYPT

-316 ETSEPGL
+316 ETSKPGL
-323 YDVYLNVKGNE
+323 YDVYLNVKGNKQE
-334 QQDIKPVDIVLVVDM
+334 DIKPVDIVLVVDM

-354 SGGRLSR
+354 SSQSNGWNDR
-361 AEAARQGVKD
+361 AGAARNGVKN

-394 PGDEN
+394 PGY
-399 VTGPKGYLTV
+399 VTGPNGYLTV

-423 NYALK
+423 NDALK
-428 PEFTG
+428 PKFTG

-457 MILLTDGVP
+457 MIVLTDGVP
-466 TFSRKVTAATTL
+466 TFSKKVTAAQTI

-483 ATDFDYSKRDE
+483 ATEF
-494 PGNTSRLSWR
+494 GNRLDKPRTTSRLPWWDR
-504 FTGLWSGYYGYY
+504 YTVDRTLI
-516 VGSTNIDST
+516 NST

-535 AKDAGLTIHTLG
+535 AKDAGLTIHLLG
-547 IQLSKDGNFLTE
+547 IQLSKDRNFLTE

-579 TTDDVSN
+579 TTDDVSD
-586 YLNEQAQNVVKSF
+586 YLNEQAKNVVKSF

-629 NSAVTNLPT
+629 DSAVTNLPT

-729 PDSLDFTL
+729 PDSLNFTL

-778 QGATESLWLPKFN
+778 QGATESLWLPQFN

-820 TNKKIYIPLALEITK
+820 TNKKIYTPLALEITK

-918 AVPGI
+918 AVTGI

-1024 LLDENGKEITG
+1024 LLDANGKEITA

-1120 GTYVIKETKAPEGF
+1120 ETYVIKETKAPEGF
-1134 VLLEGTFEV
+1134 VLLKGIFEV

-1214 LTIYYF
+1214 LTICYF

>member
-1 MIAAIFMGFIPPI
+1 MMVAILMGFIPQI
-14 LIACSSIAHAIEIQP
+14 LTAYSSIAQAIETQP
-29 DKFVDQAG
+29 DKIVDQSG

-84 EDASFAVDDEQ
+84 EDASFAANDDQ
-95 WFAERDFSK
+95 WFAEKNFSK
-104 QSQGSLSFTTVLN
+104 QSQGSLSFTTALN
-117 VSKVALKIQADAKK
+117 VSKVALEIQADATK

-148 VAGPYE
+148 VEGPHA

-161 TEETT
+161 TQETT
-166 EVSAASPPTAEKIT
+166 EVSATSPTTAEETT
-180 SSQETETTAQM
+180 SSQETETTAQT
-191 EEASEATSSEINSSR
+191 EEASEAKSSEINSSR
-206 VVVGSSNLEYLSG
+206 VVVGASNLKYLSG
-219 ISAFSSINYSNIA
+219 ISAFSSI
-232 PEYTT
+232 

-316 ETSEPGL
+316 ETSKPGL
-323 YDVYLNVKGNE
+323 YDVYLNVKGNKQE
-334 QQDIKPVDIVLVVDM
+334 DIKPVDIVLVVDM

-354 SGGRLSR
+354 SSQSNGWNDR
-361 AEAARQGVKD
+361 AGAARNGVKN

-394 PGDEN
+394 PGY
-399 VTGPKGYLTV
+399 VTGPNGYLTV

-423 NYALK
+423 NDALK
-428 PEFTG
+428 PKFTG

-457 MILLTDGVP
+457 MIVLTDGVP
-466 TFSRKVTAATTL
+466 TFSKKVTAAQTI

-483 ATDFDYSKRDE
+483 ATEFGNRLDE
-494 PGNTSRLSWR
+494 PGDTSKLNRS
-504 FTGLWSGYYGYY
+504 YA
-516 VGSTNIDST
+516 VGSWGNRTNIDST

-535 AKDAGLTIHTLG
+535 AKDAGLTIHLLG
-547 IQLSKDGNFLTE
+547 IQLSKDRNFLTE

-579 TTDDVSN
+579 TTDDVSD
-586 YLNEQAQNVVKSF
+586 YLNEQAKNVVKSF

-629 NSAVTNLPT
+629 DSAVTNLPT

-729 PDSLDFTL
+729 PDSLNFTL

-778 QGATESLWLPKFN
+778 QGATESLWLPQFN

-820 TNKKIYIPLALEITK
+820 TNKKIYTPLALEITK

-918 AVPGI
+918 AVTGI

-1024 LLDENGKEITG
+1024 LLDANGKEITA

-1134 VLLEGTFEV
+1134 VLLKGIFEV

-1214 LTIYYF
+1214 LTICYF

>member
-1 MIAAIFMGFIPPI
+1 MMVAILMGFIPQI
-14 LIACSSIAHAIEIQP
+14 LTAYSSIAQAIETQP
-29 DKFVDQAG
+29 DKIVDQSG

-43 VSSDGNSLNWKL
+43 VSSDGNSLNWEL
-55 QYEKDVASDGNDQAL
+55 QYEKSVASDGNDQAL

-84 EDASFAVDDEQ
+84 EDASFAVDDDQ
-95 WFAERDFSK
+95 WFAEKDFSK

-117 VSKVALKIQADAKK
+117 VSKVALEIQADATK

-148 VAGPYE
+148 VEGPHA

-161 TEETT
+161 TQKTT
-166 EVSAASPPTAEKIT
+166 EVSATSQTTAEETT
-180 SSQETETTAQM
+180 SSQATETTTQT
-191 EEASEATSSEINSSR
+191 EEASEAKSSEINASPAT
-206 VVVGSSNLEYLSG
+206 VGASNLEYLSG

-237 NYSNIAPE
+237 
-245 YTTDATKGTFPT
+245 DATKGTYPT

-316 ETSEPGL
+316 ETSKPGL
-323 YDVYLNVKGNE
+323 YDVYLNVKGNKQE
-334 QQDIKPVDIVLVVDM
+334 DIKPVDIVLVVDM

-354 SGGRLSR
+354 SSQSNGWNDR
-361 AEAARQGVKD
+361 AGAARNGVKN

-394 PGDEN
+394 PGY
-399 VTGPKGYLTV
+399 VTGPNGYLTV

-423 NYALK
+423 NDALK
-428 PEFTG
+428 PKFTG

-457 MILLTDGVP
+457 MIVLTDGVP
-466 TFSRKVTAATTL
+466 TFSKKVTAAQTI

-483 ATDFDYSKRDE
+483 ATEFGNRLDE
-494 PGNTSRLSWR
+494 PSTTS
-504 FTGLWSGYYGYY
+504 GLPWWDRYT
-516 VGSTNIDST
+516 VDRTLINST

-535 AKDAGLTIHTLG
+535 AKDAGLTIHLLG
-547 IQLSKDGNFLTE
+547 IQLSKDRNFLTE

-579 TTDDVSN
+579 TTDDVSD
-586 YLNEQAQNVVKSF
+586 YLNEQAKNVVKSF

-609 PLGDQF
+609 SLGDQF

-729 PDSLDFTL
+729 PDSLNFTL

-778 QGATESLWLPKFN
+778 QGATESLWLPQFN

-820 TNKKIYIPLALEITK
+820 TNKKIYTPLALEITK

-897 TATTTSWKVNVS
+897 TATTTSWKVDVS

-1024 LLDENGKEITG
+1024 LLDANGKEITA

-1134 VLLEGTFEV
+1134 VLLKGIFEV

-1214 LTIYYF
+1214 LTICYF

>member
-1 MIAAIFMGFIPPI
+1 MMVAILMGFIPPI
-14 LIACSSIAHAIEIQP
+14 LTACSSIAHAIETQP
-29 DKFVDQAG
+29 DKIVDQAG
-37 LKVSSS
+37 LKVISS
-43 VSSDGNSLNWKL
+43 VSSDGNSLNWEL
-55 QYEKDVASDGNDQAL
+55 QYEKSVASDGNDQAL

-84 EDASFAVDDEQ
+84 EDASFATNDDQ
-95 WFAERDFSK
+95 WFAEKDFSK

-117 VSKVALKIQADAKK
+117 VSKVALEIQADATK
-131 TDGTQAVT
+131 TDETQAVT

-148 VAGPYE
+148 VEGPHA

-161 TEETT
+161 TQKTT
-166 EVSAASPPTAEKIT
+166 EVSATSPTTAKETT
-180 SSQETETTAQM
+180 SSQATETTTQT
-191 EEASEATSSEINSSR
+191 EEASEATSSEINASPAT
-206 VVVGSSNLEYLSG
+206 VGASNLEYLSG

-237 NYSNIAPE
+237 
-245 YTTDATKGTFPT
+245 DATKGTYPT

-316 ETSEPGL
+316 EASEPGL
-323 YDVYLNVKGNE
+323 YDVYLNVKGNK

-354 SGGRLSR
+354 SSR
-361 AEAARQGVKD
+361 SNGWNDRAGAARNGVKN

-394 PGDEN
+394 PGY
-399 VTGPKGYLTV
+399 VTGANGYLTV
-409 PIGKASDTSHINAI
+409 PIGKVSDTSHINAI
-423 NYALK
+423 NDTLK
-428 PEFTG
+428 PKFTG

-457 MILLTDGVP
+457 MIVLTDGVP
-466 TFSRKVTAATTL
+466 TFSKKVTAAQTI

-483 ATDFDYSKRDE
+483 ATEFGNRLDA
-494 PGNTSRLSWR
+494 PGNTSKLNRS
-504 FTGLWSGYYGYY
+504 YK
-516 VGSTNIDST
+516 VGSWGNRTNIDST

-535 AKDAGLTIHTLG
+535 AKDAGLTIHLLG

-579 TTDDVSN
+579 TTDDVSD
-586 YLNEQAQNVVKSF
+586 YLNEQAKNVVKSF

-629 NSAVTNLPT
+629 DSAVTNLPT

-729 PDSLDFTL
+729 PDSLNFTL
-737 NRKDTTE
+737 NRKDTIE

-778 QGATESLWLPKFN
+778 QGATESLWLPQFN

-820 TNKKIYIPLALEITK
+820 TNKKIYTPLALEITK

-1024 LLDENGKEITG
+1024 LLDANGKEITA

-1202 IVALALVTAAGA
+1202 IAALALVTAAGA
-1214 LTIYYF
+1214 LTICYF

>member
-1 MIAAIFMGFIPPI
+1 MMVAILMGFIPPI
-14 LIACSSIAHAIEIQP
+14 LTAYSSIAQAIETQP
-29 DKFVDQAG
+29 DKIVDQSG

-84 EDASFAVDDEQ
+84 EDASFATNDDQ
-95 WFAERDFSK
+95 WFAEKDFSK

-117 VSKVALKIQADAKK
+117 VSKVALEIQADATK
-131 TDGTQAVT
+131 TDETQAVT

-148 VAGPYE
+148 VEGPHA

-161 TEETT
+161 TQKTT
-166 EVSAASPPTAEKIT
+166 EVSATSQTTAEETT
-180 SSQETETTAQM
+180 SSQATETTTQT
-191 EEASEATSSEINSSR
+191 EEASEATSSEINASTAT
-206 VVVGSSNLEYLSG
+206 VGASKLEYLSG

-237 NYSNIAPE
+237 
-245 YTTDATKGTFPT
+245 DATKGTYPT

-316 ETSEPGL
+316 EASEPGL

-334 QQDIKPVDIVLVVDM
+334 QQDIKPVDIVLIVDM

-354 SGGRLSR
+354 SSR
-361 AEAARQGVKD
+361 SNGWNDRAGAARNGVKN

-394 PGDEN
+394 PGY
-399 VTGPKGYLTV
+399 VTGANGYLTV
-409 PIGKASDTSHINAI
+409 PIGKVSDTSHINAI
-423 NYALK
+423 NDTLK
-428 PEFTG
+428 PKFTG

-457 MILLTDGVP
+457 MIVLTDGVP
-466 TFSRKVTAATTL
+466 TFSKKVTAAQTI

-483 ATDFDYSKRDE
+483 ATEFGNGLDE
-494 PGNTSRLSWR
+494 PGTTSKLNS
-504 FTGLWSGYYGYY
+504 SYA
-516 VGSTNIDST
+516 VGSWGNRTNIDST

-547 IQLSKDGNFLTE
+547 IQLSKDRDFLTE

-579 TTDDVSN
+579 TTDDVSD
-586 YLNEQAQNVVKSF
+586 YLNEQAKNVVKSF

-609 PLGDQF
+609 SLGDQF

-778 QGATESLWLPKFN
+778 QGATESLWLPQFN

-820 TNKKIYIPLALEITK
+820 TNKKIYTPLALEITK

-960 FTLKQYDDK
+960 FTLKQYGDK
-969 WTNDGKVVGD
+969 WTNDGEVVGD

-1024 LLDENGKEITG
+1024 LLDANGKEITA

-1214 LTIYYF
+1214 LTICYF

>member
-1 MIAAIFMGFIPPI
+1 M
-14 LIACSSIAHAIEIQP
+14 
-29 DKFVDQAG
+29 
-37 LKVSSS
+37 
-43 VSSDGNSLNWKL
+43 
-55 QYEKDVASDGNDQAL
+55 
-70 KFKVT
+70 T

-84 EDASFAVDDEQ
+84 EDASFAVDDDQ
-95 WFAERDFSK
+95 WFAEKDFSK

-117 VSKVALKIQADAKK
+117 VSKVALEIQADATK

-148 VAGPYE
+148 VEGPHA

-161 TEETT
+161 TQKTT
-166 EVSAASPPTAEKIT
+166 EVSATSQTTAEETT
-180 SSQETETTAQM
+180 SSQATETTTQT
-191 EEASEATSSEINSSR
+191 EEASEAKSSEINASPAT
-206 VVVGSSNLEYLSG
+206 VGASNLEYLSG

-237 NYSNIAPE
+237 
-245 YTTDATKGTFPT
+245 DATKGTYPT

-316 ETSEPGL
+316 ETSKPGL
-323 YDVYLNVKGNE
+323 YDVYLNVKGNKQE
-334 QQDIKPVDIVLVVDM
+334 DIKPVDIVLVVDM

-354 SGGRLSR
+354 SSQSNGWNDR
-361 AEAARQGVKD
+361 AGAARNGVKN

-394 PGDEN
+394 PGY
-399 VTGPKGYLTV
+399 VTGPNGYLTV

-423 NYALK
+423 NDALK
-428 PEFTG
+428 PKFTG

-457 MILLTDGVP
+457 MIVLTDGVP
-466 TFSRKVTAATTL
+466 TFSKKVTAAQTI

-483 ATDFDYSKRDE
+483 ATEFGNRLDE
-494 PGNTSRLSWR
+494 PSTTS
-504 FTGLWSGYYGYY
+504 GLPWWDRYT
-516 VGSTNIDST
+516 VDRTLINST

-535 AKDAGLTIHTLG
+535 AKDAGLTIHLLG
-547 IQLSKDGNFLTE
+547 IQLSKDRNFLTE

-579 TTDDVSN
+579 TTDDVSD
-586 YLNEQAQNVVKSF
+586 YLNEQAKNVVKSF

-609 PLGDQF
+609 SLGDQF

-629 NSAVTNLPT
+629 DSAVTNLPT

-729 PDSLDFTL
+729 PDSLNFTL

-778 QGATESLWLPKFN
+778 QGATESLWLPQFN

-820 TNKKIYIPLALEITK
+820 TNKKIYTPLALEITK

-897 TATTTSWKVNVS
+897 TATTTSWKVDVS

-1024 LLDENGKEITG
+1024 LLDANGKEITA

-1134 VLLEGTFEV
+1134 VLLKGIFEV

-1214 LTIYYF
+1214 LTICYF

>member
-1 MIAAIFMGFIPPI
+1 MMVAILMGFIPPI
-14 LIACSSIAHAIEIQP
+14 LTACSSIAHAIEIQP
-29 DKFVDQAG
+29 DKIVDQAG
-37 LKVSSS
+37 LKVISS
-43 VSSDGNSLNWKL
+43 VSSDGNSLNWEL
-55 QYEKDVASDGNDQAL
+55 QYEKSVASDGNDQAL

-84 EDASFAVDDEQ
+84 EDASFAVDDDQ
-95 WFAERDFSK
+95 WFAEKDFSK

-117 VSKVALKIQADAKK
+117 VSKVALEIQADATK

-148 VAGPYE
+148 VEGPHA

-161 TEETT
+161 TQETT
-166 EVSAASPPTAEKIT
+166 EVSATSPTTAEEIT
-180 SSQETETTAQM
+180 SSQETEMTAQT

-206 VVVGSSNLEYLSG
+206 VVVGASNLEYLSG
-219 ISAFSSINYSNIA
+219 ISAFSSI
-232 PEYTT
+232 

-354 SGGRLSR
+354 SSQSNGWNDR
-361 AEAARQGVKD
+361 AGAARNGVKN

-394 PGDEN
+394 PGY
-399 VTGPKGYLTV
+399 VTGPNGYLTV

-423 NYALK
+423 NDALK
-428 PEFTG
+428 PKFTG

-457 MILLTDGVP
+457 MIVLTDGVP
-466 TFSRKVTAATTL
+466 TFSKKVTAAQTI

-483 ATDFDYSKRDE
+483 ATKFGNRLDE
-494 PGNTSRLSWR
+494 PGNTSKLNRS
-504 FTGLWSGYYGYY
+504 YV
-516 VGSTNIDST
+516 VGSWGNRTNIDST

-535 AKDAGLTIHTLG
+535 AKDAGLTIHLLG

-579 TTDDVSN
+579 TTNDVSD
-586 YLNEQAQNVVKSF
+586 YLNEQAKNVVKSF

-629 NSAVTNLPT
+629 DSAVTNLPT

-729 PDSLDFTL
+729 PDSLNFTL

-778 QGATESLWLPKFN
+778 QGATESLWLPQFN

-820 TNKKIYIPLALEITK
+820 TNKKIYTPLALEITK

-918 AVPGI
+918 AVTGI

-1024 LLDENGKEITG
+1024 LLDANGKEITA

-1134 VLLEGTFEV
+1134 VLLKGIFEV

-1214 LTIYYF
+1214 LTICYF

>member
-1 MIAAIFMGFIPPI
+1 MMVAILMGFIPPI
-14 LIACSSIAHAIEIQP
+14 LTACSSIAHAIEIQP
-29 DKFVDQAG
+29 DKIVDQAG
-37 LKVSSS
+37 LKVISS
-43 VSSDGNSLNWKL
+43 VSSDGNSLNWEL
-55 QYEKDVASDGNDQAL
+55 QYEKSVASDGNDQAL

-84 EDASFAVDDEQ
+84 EDASFAANDDQ
-95 WFAERDFSK
+95 WFAEKNFSK
-104 QSQGSLSFTTVLN
+104 QSQGSLSFTTALN
-117 VSKVALKIQADAKK
+117 VSKVALEIQADATK

-148 VAGPYE
+148 VEGPHA

-161 TEETT
+161 TQETT
-166 EVSAASPPTAEKIT
+166 EVSATSPTTAEETT
-180 SSQETETTAQM
+180 SSQETETTAQT
-191 EEASEATSSEINSSR
+191 EEASEAKSSEINSSR
-206 VVVGSSNLEYLSG
+206 VVVGASNLKYLSG
-219 ISAFSSINYSNIA
+219 ISAFSSI
-232 PEYTT
+232 

-316 ETSEPGL
+316 ETSKPGL
-323 YDVYLNVKGNE
+323 YDVYLNVKGNKQE
-334 QQDIKPVDIVLVVDM
+334 DIKPVDIVLVVDM

-354 SGGRLSR
+354 SSQSNGWNDR
-361 AEAARQGVKD
+361 AGAARNGVKN

-394 PGDEN
+394 PGY
-399 VTGPKGYLTV
+399 VTGPNGYLTV

-423 NYALK
+423 NDALK
-428 PEFTG
+428 PKFTG

-457 MILLTDGVP
+457 MIVLTDGVP
-466 TFSRKVTAATTL
+466 TFSKKVTAAQTI

-483 ATDFDYSKRDE
+483 ATKFGNRLDE
-494 PGNTSRLSWR
+494 PGNTSKLNRS
-504 FTGLWSGYYGYY
+504 YV
-516 VGSTNIDST
+516 VGSWGNRTNIDST

-535 AKDAGLTIHTLG
+535 AKDAGLTIHLLG

-579 TTDDVSN
+579 TTDDVSD
-586 YLNEQAQNVVKSF
+586 YLNEQAKNVVKSF

-629 NSAVTNLPT
+629 DSAVTNLPT

-729 PDSLDFTL
+729 PDSLNFTL

-778 QGATESLWLPKFN
+778 QGATESLWLPQFN

-820 TNKKIYIPLALEITK
+820 TNKKIYTPLALEITK

-918 AVPGI
+918 AVTGI

-1024 LLDENGKEITG
+1024 LLDANGKEITA

-1134 VLLEGTFEV
+1134 VLLKGIFEV

-1214 LTIYYF
+1214 LTICYF

>member
-1 MIAAIFMGFIPPI
+1 MMVAILMGFIPQI
-14 LIACSSIAHAIEIQP
+14 LTAYSSIAQAIETQP
-29 DKFVDQAG
+29 DKIVDQSG

-84 EDASFAVDDEQ
+84 EDASFATNDDQ
-95 WFAERDFSK
+95 WFAEKDFSK

-117 VSKVALKIQADAKK
+117 VSKVALEIQADATK

-148 VAGPYE
+148 VEGPHA

-161 TEETT
+161 TQETT
-166 EVSAASPPTAEKIT
+166 EVSATSPTTAEETT
-180 SSQETETTAQM
+180 SSQETETTAQT
-191 EEASEATSSEINSSR
+191 EEASEATSSEINSSPAII
-206 VVVGSSNLEYLSG
+206 SANNLEYLSG
-219 ISAFSSINYSNIA
+219 ISVFSSI
-232 PEYTT
+232 

-245 YTTDATKGTFPT
+245 YTTDATKGTYPT

-316 ETSEPGL
+316 EASEPGL
-323 YDVYLNVKGNE
+323 YDVYLNVKGNK

-354 SGGRLSR
+354 SSQSNGWNDR
-361 AEAARQGVKD
+361 AGVVRNGVKN

-394 PGDEN
+394 PGY
-399 VTGPKGYLTV
+399 VTGANGYLTV
-409 PIGKASDTSHINAI
+409 PIGKVSDTSHINAI
-423 NYALK
+423 NDTLK
-428 PEFTG
+428 PKFTG

-457 MILLTDGVP
+457 MIVLTDGVP
-466 TFSRKVTAATTL
+466 TFSKKVTAAQTI

-483 ATDFDYSKRDE
+483 ATEFGNTLDE
-494 PGNTSRLSWR
+494 PRNTSKLNS
-504 FTGLWSGYYGYY
+504 SYV
-516 VGSTNIDST
+516 VGSRGNRTNIDST

-547 IQLSKDGNFLTE
+547 IQLSNDSDFLTE

-569 ATPGKYKDAE
+569 ATPGKYKDAK
-579 TTDDVSN
+579 TTDAVSD
-586 YLNEQAQNVVKSF
+586 YLNEQAKNVVKSF

-629 NSAVTNLPT
+629 DSAVTNLPT

-744 SNSWKQGF
+744 SNSLKQGF

-778 QGATESLWLPKFN
+778 QGATESLWLPQFN

-820 TNKKIYIPLALEITK
+820 TNKKIYTPLALEITK

-918 AVPGI
+918 AVTGI

-969 WTNDGKVVGD
+969 WTNDGEVVGD

-1024 LLDENGKEITG
+1024 LLDANGKEITA

-1134 VLLEGTFEV
+1134 VLLEGIFEV

-1214 LTIYYF
+1214 LTICYF

>member
-1 MIAAIFMGFIPPI
+1 MMVAILMGFIPQI
-14 LIACSSIAHAIEIQP
+14 LTAYSSIAQAIETQP
-29 DKFVDQAG
+29 DKIVDQSG

-84 EDASFAVDDEQ
+84 EDASFATNDDQ
-95 WFAERDFSK
+95 WFAEKDFSK

-117 VSKVALKIQADAKK
+117 VSKVALEIQADATK

-148 VAGPYE
+148 VEGPHA

-161 TEETT
+161 TQKTT
-166 EVSAASPPTAEKIT
+166 EVSATSPTTAEETT
-180 SSQETETTAQM
+180 SSQETETTAQT
-191 EEASEATSSEINSSR
+191 EEASEATSSEINASPEIVSA
-206 VVVGSSNLEYLSG
+206 SNLEYLSG
-219 ISAFSSINYSNIA
+219 ISVFSSI
-232 PEYTT
+232 

-245 YTTDATKGTFPT
+245 YTTDATKGTYPT

-316 ETSEPGL
+316 EASEPGL
-323 YDVYLNVKGNE
+323 YDVYLNVKGNK

-354 SGGRLSR
+354 SSQSNGWNDR
-361 AEAARQGVKD
+361 AGVVRNGVKN

-394 PGDEN
+394 PGY
-399 VTGPKGYLTV
+399 VTGANGYLTV
-409 PIGKASDTSHINAI
+409 PIGKVSDTSHINAI
-423 NYALK
+423 NDTLK
-428 PEFTG
+428 PKFTG

-457 MILLTDGVP
+457 MIVLTDGVP
-466 TFSRKVTAATTL
+466 TFSKKVTAAQTI

-483 ATDFDYSKRDE
+483 ATEFGNTLDE
-494 PGNTSRLSWR
+494 PRNTSKLNS
-504 FTGLWSGYYGYY
+504 SYV
-516 VGSTNIDST
+516 VGSRGNRTNIDST

-579 TTDDVSN
+579 TTDDVSD
-586 YLNEQAQNVVKSF
+586 YLNEQAKNVVKSF

-609 PLGDQF
+609 SLGDQF

-629 NSAVTNLPT
+629 DSAVTNLPT

-778 QGATESLWLPKFN
+778 QGATESLWLPQFN

-820 TNKKIYIPLALEITK
+820 TNKKIYTPLALEITK

-918 AVPGI
+918 AVTGI

-969 WTNDGKVVGD
+969 WTNDGEVVGD

-1024 LLDENGKEITG
+1024 LLDANGKEITA

-1120 GTYVIKETKAPEGF
+1120 GTYVIKETKVPEGF
-1134 VLLEGTFEV
+1134 VLLEGIFEV

-1214 LTIYYF
+1214 LTICYF

>member
-1 MIAAIFMGFIPPI
+1 MKKKKSVWFMMVAILMGFIPQI
-14 LIACSSIAHAIEIQP
+14 LTAYSSIAHAIETQP
-29 DKFVDQAG
+29 DKIVDQSG
-37 LKVSSS
+37 LKVSYS

-84 EDASFAVDDEQ
+84 EDASFAANDDQ
-95 WFAERDFSK
+95 WFAEKNFSK
-104 QSQGSLSFTTVLN
+104 QSQGSLSFTTALN
-117 VSKVALKIQADAKK
+117 VSKVALEIQADATK

-148 VAGPYE
+148 VEGPHA

-161 TEETT
+161 TQETT
-166 EVSAASPPTAEKIT
+166 EVSATSPTTAEETT
-180 SSQETETTAQM
+180 SSQETETTAQT
-191 EEASEATSSEINSSR
+191 EEASEAKSSEINSSR
-206 VVVGSSNLEYLSG
+206 VVVGASNLKYLSG
-219 ISAFSSINYSNIA
+219 ISAFSSI
-232 PEYTT
+232 

-297 SYIQYGEKQTDFAI
+297 SYIQYGEKKTDFAI

-316 ETSEPGL
+316 ETSKPGL
-323 YDVYLNVKGNE
+323 YDVYLNVKGNK

-354 SGGRLSR
+354 SSQSNGWNDR
-361 AEAARQGVKD
+361 AGAARNGVKN

-394 PGDEN
+394 PGY
-399 VTGPKGYLTV
+399 VTGPNGYLTV

-423 NYALK
+423 NDALK
-428 PEFTG
+428 PKFTG
-433 GTYTQIGIEQGQQM
+433 GTYTQIGIEQGQKM

-457 MILLTDGVP
+457 MIVLTDGVP
-466 TFSRKVTAATTL
+466 TFSKKVTAARTI

-483 ATDFDYSKRDE
+483 ATEFGNGLDE
-494 PGNTSRLSWR
+494 PGTTSKLNRS
-504 FTGLWSGYYGYY
+504 YE
-516 VGSTNIDST
+516 VGSRGNRTNIDST

-579 TTDDVSN
+579 TTDDVSD
-586 YLNEQAQNVVKSF
+586 YLNEQAKNVVKSF

-609 PLGDQF
+609 SLGDQF

-778 QGATESLWLPKFN
+778 QGATESLWLPQFN

-820 TNKKIYIPLALEITK
+820 TNKKIYTPLALEITK

-1024 LLDENGKEITG
+1024 LLDANGKEITA

-1105 GQFLDASGN
+1105 GQFLDTSGN

-1134 VLLEGTFEV
+1134 VLLKGIFEV

-1214 LTIYYF
+1214 LTICYF

>member
-1 MIAAIFMGFIPPI
+1 MMVAILMGFIPQI
-14 LIACSSIAHAIEIQP
+14 LTAYSSIAQAIETQP
-29 DKFVDQAG
+29 DKIVDQSG

-84 EDASFAVDDEQ
+84 EDASFATNDDQ
-95 WFAERDFSK
+95 WFAEKDFSK

-117 VSKVALKIQADAKK
+117 VSKVALEIQADATK

-148 VAGPYE
+148 VEGPHA

-161 TEETT
+161 TQKTT
-166 EVSAASPPTAEKIT
+166 EVSATSPTTAEETT
-180 SSQETETTAQM
+180 SSQETETTAQT
-191 EEASEATSSEINSSR
+191 EEASEATSSEINASPEIVSA
-206 VVVGSSNLEYLSG
+206 SNLEYLSG
-219 ISAFSSINYSNIA
+219 ISVFSSI
-232 PEYTT
+232 

-245 YTTDATKGTFPT
+245 YTTDATKGTYPT

-316 ETSEPGL
+316 EASEPGL
-323 YDVYLNVKGNE
+323 YDVYLNVKGNK

-354 SGGRLSR
+354 SSQSNGWNDR
-361 AEAARQGVKD
+361 AGVVRNGVKN

-394 PGDEN
+394 PGY
-399 VTGPKGYLTV
+399 VTGANGYLTV
-409 PIGKASDTSHINAI
+409 PIGKVSDTSHINAI
-423 NYALK
+423 NDTLK
-428 PEFTG
+428 PKFTG

-457 MILLTDGVP
+457 MIVLTDGVP
-466 TFSRKVTAATTL
+466 TFSKKVTAAQTI

-483 ATDFDYSKRDE
+483 ATEFGNTLDE
-494 PGNTSRLSWR
+494 PRNTSKLNS
-504 FTGLWSGYYGYY
+504 SYV
-516 VGSTNIDST
+516 VGSRGNRTNIDST

-547 IQLSKDGNFLTE
+547 IQLSNDSDFLTE

-569 ATPGKYKDAE
+569 ATPGKYKDAK
-579 TTDDVSN
+579 TTDAVSD
-586 YLNEQAQNVVKSF
+586 YLNEQAKNVVKSF
-599 NTIVNGSIND
+599 NTIVNGSIDD

-629 NSAVTNLPT
+629 DSAVTNLPT

-778 QGATESLWLPKFN
+778 QGATESLWLPQFN

-820 TNKKIYIPLALEITK
+820 TNKKIYTPLALEITK

-918 AVPGI
+918 AVTGI

-969 WTNDGKVVGD
+969 WTNDGEVVGD

-1024 LLDENGKEITG
+1024 LLDANGKEITA

-1120 GTYVIKETKAPEGF
+1120 GTYVIKETKVPEGF
-1134 VLLEGTFEV
+1134 VLLEGIFEV

-1214 LTIYYF
+1214 LTICYF

>member
-1 MIAAIFMGFIPPI
+1 MMVTILMGFILPI
-14 LIACSSIAHAIEIQP
+14 LTAYSSIAHAIEIQP
-29 DKFVDQAG
+29 DKIVDQAG
-37 LKVSSS
+37 LKVISS
-43 VSSDGNSLNWKL
+43 VSSDGNSLNWEL
-55 QYEKDVASDGNDQAL
+55 QYEKSVASDGNDQAL

-84 EDASFAVDDEQ
+84 EDASFAANDDQ
-95 WFAERDFSK
+95 WFAEKNFSK
-104 QSQGSLSFTTVLN
+104 QSQGSLSFTTALN
-117 VSKVALKIQADAKK
+117 VSKVALEIQADATK

-148 VAGPYE
+148 VEGPHA

-161 TEETT
+161 TQETT
-166 EVSAASPPTAEKIT
+166 EVSATSPTTAEETT
-180 SSQETETTAQM
+180 SSQETETTAQT
-191 EEASEATSSEINSSR
+191 EEASEAKSSEINSSR
-206 VVVGSSNLEYLSG
+206 VVVGASNLKYLSG
-219 ISAFSSINYSNIA
+219 ISAFSSI
-232 PEYTT
+232 

-286 SWNGDPSDTTH
+286 SWNGVPSDTTH

-316 ETSEPGL
+316 EASEPGL
-323 YDVYLNVKGNE
+323 YDVYLNVKGNK

-354 SGGRLSR
+354 PQNNGGNDR
-361 AEAARQGVKD
+361 AGAARDGVKN

-380 IGDYVNVGLVGFSS
+380 IGDYVKVGLVGFSS
-394 PGDEN
+394 PGY
-399 VTGPKGYLTV
+399 VTGPNGYLTV

-423 NYALK
+423 NDALK
-428 PEFTG
+428 PKFIG

-457 MILLTDGVP
+457 MVVLTDGVP
-466 TFSRKVTAATTL
+466 TYSKKVTAAQTI

-483 ATDFDYSKRDE
+483 ATEFGNGLDAAGDTSKLDSSYR
-494 PGNTSRLSWR
+494 
-504 FTGLWSGYYGYY
+504 
-516 VGSTNIDST
+516 VGSWGNRTNIDST

-535 AKDAGLTIHTLG
+535 AKKDAGLTIHLLG

-559 QQVRDRASLI
+559 QKVRDRASLI

-586 YLNEQAQNVVKSF
+586 YLNEQAKNVVKSF

-629 NSAVTNLPT
+629 DSAVTNLPT

-729 PDSLDFTL
+729 PDSLNFTL
-737 NRKDTTE
+737 SRKDTTE

-778 QGATESLWLPKFN
+778 QGATESLWLPQFN

-820 TNKKIYIPLALEITK
+820 TNKKIYTPLALEITK

-918 AVPGI
+918 AVTGI

-1024 LLDENGKEITG
+1024 LLDANGKEITA

-1060 RDFDFSILKKNSQS
+1060 RDFDFSILKKNSQN

-1214 LTIYYF
+1214 LTICYF

>member
-1 MIAAIFMGFIPPI
+1 MMVAILMGFIPQI
-14 LIACSSIAHAIEIQP
+14 LTAYSSIAQAIETQP
-29 DKFVDQAG
+29 DKIVDQSG

-84 EDASFAVDDEQ
+84 EDASFATNDDQ
-95 WFAERDFSK
+95 WFAEKDFSK

-117 VSKVALKIQADAKK
+117 VSKVALEIQADATK

-148 VAGPYE
+148 VEGPHA

-161 TEETT
+161 TQKTT
-166 EVSAASPPTAEKIT
+166 EVSATSPTTAEETT
-180 SSQETETTAQM
+180 SSQETETTTQT
-191 EEASEATSSEINSSR
+191 EEASEATSSEINASPEIVSA
-206 VVVGSSNLEYLSG
+206 SNLEYLSG
-219 ISAFSSINYSNIA
+219 ISVFSSI
-232 PEYTT
+232 

-245 YTTDATKGTFPT
+245 YTTDATKGTYPT

-316 ETSEPGL
+316 EASEPGL
-323 YDVYLNVKGNE
+323 YDVYLNVKGNK

-354 SGGRLSR
+354 SSQSNGWNDR
-361 AEAARQGVKD
+361 AGVVRNGVKN

-394 PGDEN
+394 PGY
-399 VTGPKGYLTV
+399 VTGANGYLTV
-409 PIGKASDTSHINAI
+409 PIGKVSDTSHINAI
-423 NYALK
+423 NDTLK
-428 PEFTG
+428 PKFTG

-457 MILLTDGVP
+457 MIVLTDGVP
-466 TFSRKVTAATTL
+466 TFSKKVTAAQTI

-483 ATDFDYSKRDE
+483 ATEFGNTLDE
-494 PGNTSRLSWR
+494 PRNTSKLNS
-504 FTGLWSGYYGYY
+504 SYV
-516 VGSTNIDST
+516 VGSRGNRTNIDST

-547 IQLSKDGNFLTE
+547 IQLSNDSDFLTE

-569 ATPGKYKDAE
+569 ATPGKYKDAK
-579 TTDDVSN
+579 TTDAVSD
-586 YLNEQAQNVVKSF
+586 YLNEQAKNVVKSF
-599 NTIVNGSIND
+599 NTIVNGSIDD

-629 NSAVTNLPT
+629 DSAVTNLPT

-778 QGATESLWLPKFN
+778 QGATESLWLPQFN

-820 TNKKIYIPLALEITK
+820 TNKKIYTPLALEITK

-918 AVPGI
+918 AVTGI

-969 WTNDGKVVGD
+969 WTNDGEVVGD

-1024 LLDENGKEITG
+1024 LLDANGKEITA

-1120 GTYVIKETKAPEGF
+1120 GTYVIKETKVPEGF
-1134 VLLEGTFEV
+1134 VLLEGIFEV

-1214 LTIYYF
+1214 LTICYF

>member
-1 MIAAIFMGFIPPI
+1 MMVAILMGFIPPI
-14 LIACSSIAHAIEIQP
+14 LTACSSIAHAIEIQP
-29 DKFVDQAG
+29 DKIVDQAG
-37 LKVSSS
+37 LKVISS
-43 VSSDGNSLNWKL
+43 VSSDGNSLNWEL
-55 QYEKDVASDGNDQAL
+55 QYEKSVASDGNDQAL

-84 EDASFAVDDEQ
+84 EDASFATNDDQ
-95 WFAERDFSK
+95 WFAEKDFSK

-117 VSKVALKIQADAKK
+117 VSKVALEIQADATK
-131 TDGTQAVT
+131 TDETQAVT

-148 VAGPYE
+148 VEGPHA

-161 TEETT
+161 TQKTT
-166 EVSAASPPTAEKIT
+166 EVSATSQTTAEETT
-180 SSQETETTAQM
+180 SSQATETTTQT
-191 EEASEATSSEINSSR
+191 EEASEATSSEINASPAT
-206 VVVGSSNLEYLSG
+206 VGASNLEYLSG

-232 PEYTT
+232 PEYTK
-237 NYSNIAPE
+237 
-245 YTTDATKGTFPT
+245 DATKGTFPT

-316 ETSEPGL
+316 ETSKPGL
-323 YDVYLNVKGNE
+323 YDVYLNVKGNK

-354 SGGRLSR
+354 SSR
-361 AEAARQGVKD
+361 SNGWNDRAGAARNGVKN

-394 PGDEN
+394 PGY
-399 VTGPKGYLTV
+399 VTGANGYLTV

-423 NYALK
+423 NDTLK
-428 PEFTG
+428 PKFTG

-457 MILLTDGVP
+457 MIVLTDGVP
-466 TFSRKVTAATTL
+466 TFSKKVTAAQTI

-483 ATDFDYSKRDE
+483 ATEFGNGLDE
-494 PGNTSRLSWR
+494 PGTTSKLNS
-504 FTGLWSGYYGYY
+504 SYA
-516 VGSTNIDST
+516 VGSWGNRTNIDST

-547 IQLSKDGNFLTE
+547 IQLSKDGDFLTE

-579 TTDDVSN
+579 TTDDVSD
-586 YLNEQAQNVVKSF
+586 YLNEQAKNVVKSF

-609 PLGDQF
+609 SLGDQF

-778 QGATESLWLPKFN
+778 QGATESLWLPQFN

-820 TNKKIYIPLALEITK
+820 TNKKIYTPLALEITK

-960 FTLKQYDDK
+960 FTLKQYGDK
-969 WTNDGKVVGD
+969 WTNDGEVVGD

-1024 LLDENGKEITG
+1024 LLDANGKEITA

-1214 LTIYYF
+1214 LTICYF

>member
-1 MIAAIFMGFIPPI
+1 MKKKKSVWFMMVAILMGFIPPI
-14 LIACSSIAHAIEIQP
+14 LTACSSIAHAIETQP
-29 DKFVDQAG
+29 DKIVDQAG
-37 LKVSSS
+37 LKVISS
-43 VSSDGNSLNWKL
+43 VSSDGNSLNWEL
-55 QYEKDVASDGNDQAL
+55 QYEKSVASDGNDQAL

-84 EDASFAVDDEQ
+84 EDASFAANDDQ
-95 WFAERDFSK
+95 WFAEKNFSK
-104 QSQGSLSFTTVLN
+104 QSQGSLSFTTALN
-117 VSKVALKIQADAKK
+117 VSKVALEIQADATK

-148 VAGPYE
+148 VEGPHA

-161 TEETT
+161 TQETT
-166 EVSAASPPTAEKIT
+166 EVSATSPTTAEETT
-180 SSQETETTAQM
+180 SSQETETTAQT
-191 EEASEATSSEINSSR
+191 EEASEAKSSEINSSR
-206 VVVGSSNLEYLSG
+206 VVVGASNLKYLSG
-219 ISAFSSINYSNIA
+219 ISAFSSI
-232 PEYTT
+232 

-316 ETSEPGL
+316 ETSKPGL
-323 YDVYLNVKGNE
+323 YDVYLNVKGNKQE
-334 QQDIKPVDIVLVVDM
+334 DIKPVDIVLVVDM

-354 SGGRLSR
+354 SSQSNGWNDR
-361 AEAARQGVKD
+361 AGAARNGVKN

-394 PGDEN
+394 PGY
-399 VTGPKGYLTV
+399 VTGPNGYLTV

-423 NYALK
+423 NDALK
-428 PEFTG
+428 PKFTG

-457 MILLTDGVP
+457 MIVLTDGVP
-466 TFSRKVTAATTL
+466 TFSKKVTAAQTI

-483 ATDFDYSKRDE
+483 ATEFGNRLDE
-494 PGNTSRLSWR
+494 PGNTSKLNRS
-504 FTGLWSGYYGYY
+504 YA
-516 VGSTNIDST
+516 VGSWGNRTNIDST

-535 AKDAGLTIHTLG
+535 AKDAGLTIHLLG

-579 TTDDVSN
+579 TTDDVSD
-586 YLNEQAQNVVKSF
+586 YLNEQAKNVVKSF

-629 NSAVTNLPT
+629 DSAVTNLPT

-729 PDSLDFTL
+729 PDSLNFTL
-737 NRKDTTE
+737 NRKDTIE

-778 QGATESLWLPKFN
+778 QGATESLWLPQFN

-820 TNKKIYIPLALEITK
+820 TNKKIYTPLALEITK

-1024 LLDENGKEITG
+1024 LLDANGKEITA

-1202 IVALALVTAAGA
+1202 IAALALVTAAGA
-1214 LTIYYF
+1214 LTICYF

>member
-1 MIAAIFMGFIPPI
+1 MMVAILMGFIPPI
-14 LIACSSIAHAIEIQP
+14 LTACSSIAHAIEIQP
-29 DKFVDQAG
+29 DKIVDQAG
-37 LKVSSS
+37 LKVISS
-43 VSSDGNSLNWKL
+43 VSSDGNSLNWEL
-55 QYEKDVASDGNDQAL
+55 QYEKSVASDGNDQAL

-84 EDASFAVDDEQ
+84 EDASFAANDDQ
-95 WFAERDFSK
+95 WFAEKNFSK
-104 QSQGSLSFTTVLN
+104 QSQGSLSFTTALN
-117 VSKVALKIQADAKK
+117 VSKVALEIQADATK

-148 VAGPYE
+148 VEGPHA

-161 TEETT
+161 TQETT
-166 EVSAASPPTAEKIT
+166 EVSATSPTTAEETT
-180 SSQETETTAQM
+180 SSQETETTAQT
-191 EEASEATSSEINSSR
+191 EEASEAKSSEINSSR
-206 VVVGSSNLEYLSG
+206 VVVGASNLKYLSG
-219 ISAFSSINYSNIA
+219 ISAFSSI
-232 PEYTT
+232 

-316 ETSEPGL
+316 ETSKPGL
-323 YDVYLNVKGNE
+323 YDVYLNVKGNKQE
-334 QQDIKPVDIVLVVDM
+334 DIKPVDIVLVVDM

-354 SGGRLSR
+354 SSQSNGWNDR
-361 AEAARQGVKD
+361 AGAARNGVKN

-394 PGDEN
+394 PGY
-399 VTGPKGYLTV
+399 VTGPNGYLTV

-423 NYALK
+423 NNALK
-428 PEFTG
+428 PKFTG

-457 MILLTDGVP
+457 MIVLTDGVP
-466 TFSRKVTAATTL
+466 TFSKKVTAAQTI

-483 ATDFDYSKRDE
+483 ATEFGNRLDE
-494 PGNTSRLSWR
+494 PGNTSKLNRS
-504 FTGLWSGYYGYY
+504 YV
-516 VGSTNIDST
+516 VGSWGNRTNIDST

-535 AKDAGLTIHTLG
+535 AKDAGLTIHLLG

-579 TTDDVSN
+579 TTDDVSD
-586 YLNEQAQNVVKSF
+586 YLNEQAKNVVKSF

-629 NSAVTNLPT
+629 DSAVTNLPT

-677 KWYPMNG
+677 KWYPMNC

-691 GDNPDNKVDFGVPSA
+691 GDNPNNKVDFGVPSA

-729 PDSLDFTL
+729 PDSLNFTL
-737 NRKDTTE
+737 NRKDTIE

-778 QGATESLWLPKFN
+778 QGATESLWLPQFN

-820 TNKKIYIPLALEITK
+820 TNKKIYTPLALEITK

-918 AVPGI
+918 AVTGI

-986 KSFASLAPGYYSLEE
+986 KSFASLVPGYYSLEE

-1024 LLDENGKEITG
+1024 LLDANGKEITA

-1134 VLLEGTFEV
+1134 VLLKGIFEV

-1214 LTIYYF
+1214 LTICYF